1 MKRTKGSQKMYWE
14 MTADELAEATKEFDK
29 PLSPR
34 QLKPL
39 SKAERIRFQKALRA
53 GGTDVIRVQAFGD

>member
-1 MKRTKGSQKMYWE
+1 MYWE